1 MFDLNFPEFEP
12 RLKREGKGLKIY
24 DIIRKKYVV
33 LTPEEWVRQHVVHYL
48 IRYKGFPTALMA
60 VEREIS
66 LFGRKKRFDILCF
79 DKKGDCAMIVEC
91 KAPDIPITQEVFDQV
106 FAYNMEVEAGYVA
119 VTNGYSH
126 YCCKMEADGKIRL
139 MEDFPE
145 SRFFDPEEVVS

>member
-66 LFGRKKRFDILCF
+66 LFGRKKRSIYYVST
-79 DKKGDCAMIVEC
+79 KRGIV
-91 KAPDIPITQEVFDQV
+91 
-106 FAYNMEVEAGYVA
+106 
-119 VTNGYSH
+119 
-126 YCCKMEADGKIRL
+126 L
-139 MEDFPE
+139 
-145 SRFFDPEEVVS
+145 